1 MKVYAQRF
9 NLYLLLVM
17 VPALICGCQ
26 TQKHKHKKNQAVGA
40 LRIHLQANPN
50 EVGATD
56 TISVLRSHAGVRD
69 HRP

>member
-1 MKVYAQRF
+1 M
-9 NLYLLLVM
+9 LVM
-17 VPALICGCQ
+17 VLALICGCQ
-26 TQKHKHKKNQAVGA
+26 TPKNTHKKKQTVGA

-56 TISVLRSHAGVRD
+56 TISVLRSHAGFRD